1 MKKILITL
9 LSLVPVVMA
18 DDSIIS
24 ELSALSIIKDSQIQI
39 LKVQDE
45 GSVYLVNGLPTRA
58 VQGQEKKPFDF
69 FITKDRKILITGNG
83 IHTDTKQRVTFPI
96 DKNIIAGKEA
106 FSYGTGKEVLYVFVD
121 PQCPYCKQFEKT
133 MPTLKEKYTFKIYLF
148 PLSFH
153 PDAIPMSKWI
163 LKGTDQENMAER
175 LLAIANGSQEYKNLV
190 LSADEDKQLM
200 DLINIQ
206 IGLAK
211 EIEVMGTPT
220 VMDSDLNKMN
230 WPSL

>member
-1 MKKILITL
+1 MKKILIAL
-9 LSLVPVVMA
+9 FSIASVVMA
-18 DDSIIS
+18 DDPIIS
-24 ELSALSIIKDSQIQI
+24 ELSALNIIKESQIQI

-45 GSVYLVNGLPTRA
+45 GNVYLINGLPTRSM
-58 VQGQEKKPFDF
+58 QGEEKKPFDF
-69 FITKDRKILITGNG
+69 FITKDKKILITGNA
-83 IHTDTKQRVTFPI
+83 IRTDTRQRVTFPI
-96 DKNIIAGKEA
+96 DKGIIAGKEA
-106 FSYGTGKEVLYVFVD
+106 FSYGTGSEVLYVFVD

-133 MPTLKEKYTFKIYLF
+133 MPTLKEKYTFKIFLF

-153 PDAIPMSKWI
+153 ADAIPMSKWI
-163 LKGTDQENMAER
+163 LKGTDQEEMAER

-190 LSADEDKQLM
+190 LSADEDKHLM
-200 DLINIQ
+200 DIINVQ

-220 VMDSDLNKMN
+220 VLDSDLNKMN

>member
-1 MKKILITL
+1 MKKIVI
-9 LSLVPVVMA
+9 SLCALVSVVMA
-18 DDSIIS
+18 DDPIIS
-24 ELSALSIIKDSQIQI
+24 ELSALDIIKESQIQI
-39 LKVQDE
+39 LKVHDE
-45 GSVYLVNGLPTRA
+45 GSVYLIKGLPTR
-58 VQGQEKKPFDF
+58 VVEGQEKRPFDF
-69 FITKDRKILITGNG
+69 FITKDKKILITGNA
-83 IHTDTKQRVTFPI
+83 IRTDTKQRVSFPM

-106 FSYGTGKEVLYVFVD
+106 FSYGTGKEVLYVFID
-121 PQCPYCKQFEKT
+121 PQCPYCKQFEKI

-153 PDAIPMSKWI
+153 PEAIPMSKWI
-163 LKGTDQENMAER
+163 LKGSDQEDMAER
-175 LLAIANGSQEYKNLV
+175 LLAIANGSQEYKNVV
-190 LSADEDKQLM
+190 LSADEDKRLM